1 MNIATRKI
9 EIYISETD
17 KELKKQYYNQL
28 REWAQNGRNYAND
41 TITLL
46 HSMYCLDKLAEEV
59 KAKDYQ
65 PLNEYL
71 GIAKGSLPYRLL
83 SEKYKDLLPSCFRVA
98 IGQQVFKHFGK
109 TIKNVLSGAASISSF
124 NAGYPLFF
132 MVNGTVTNLSLDPK
146 GGSFKLKQIPFR
158 FKFGRDR
165 SNNRSIIE
173 KILTGEYIFS
183 DSSIKFDG
191 NKIFMLL
198 TFKSPKTVVDL
209 DKNKVLGVD
218 LGLVNPV
225 YLAIN
230 TENSFRMAIG
240 STDGFLRTRLSIQ
253 VQRRGVQRALKF
265 AKGGRGRKHKLT
277 KLEDLTEKEK
287 NFATRMNHE
296 YSKAIIEAAIKNNC
310 GTINIE
316 DLSGFGKDD
325 KNSFVLRNW
334 SYYQLQEFIKYKA
347 KAAGIDVVIVNPKY
361 TSQRCSKCGHIHKDN
376 RQSQAKFLCLSCGY
390 EDSADFNGA
399 KNISIAHTPEFI
411 KQITKHIKN
420 LNKKSEEVLEL
431 IEN

>member
-17 KELKKQYYNQL
+17 RELKKQYYNQL
-28 REWAQNGRNYAND
+28 REWTQNGRNYAND

-46 HSMYCLDKLAEEV
+46 HSMYYLDKLTKEV
-59 KAKDYQ
+59 NADDQ
-65 PLNEYL
+65 QSLNEYL
-71 GIAKGSLPYRLL
+71 GVKKQSIPYRLL
-83 SEKYKDLLPSCFRVA
+83 SEKYKELLPSYFRSA
-98 IGQQVFKHFGK
+98 IGIRVFKHFGK
-109 TIKNVLSGAASISSF
+109 TIKDVLSGAASISSF

-132 MVNGTVTNLSLDPK
+132 MVSTIRDLSLDTK
-146 GGSFKLKQIPFR
+146 GGAFIFKEIPFR

-165 SNNRSIIE
+165 SNNRGIIE

-218 LGLVNPV
+218 LGLANPV

-253 VQRRGVQRALKF
+253 KQRRSIQRALKF
-265 AKGGRGRKHKLT
+265 ANGGRGRKHKLT
-277 KLEDLTEKEK
+277 KLEDFTEKEK

-325 KNSFVLRNW
+325 KNSFILRNW
-334 SYYQLQEFIKYKA
+334 SYHQLQEFIKYKA

-361 TSQRCSKCGHIHKDN
+361 TSQRCSKCGYIHKDN
-376 RQSQAKFLCLSCGY
+376 RQTQSNFLCLSCGY
-390 EDSADFNGA
+390 EDNADFNGA

-420 LNKKSEEVLEL
+420 LNKKSEEDLEL
-431 IEN
+431 MEN

>member
-1 MNIATRKI
+1 
-9 EIYISETD
+9 
-17 KELKKQYYNQL
+17 
-28 REWAQNGRNYAND
+28 
-41 TITLL
+41 
-46 HSMYCLDKLAEEV
+46 MYCLDKLAEEV
-59 KAKDYQ
+59 KTKDYQ

-71 GIAKGSLPYRLL
+71 GITKGSIPYRLL
-83 SEKYKDLLPSCFRVA
+83 SEKYKELLPSCFRGA

-132 MVNGTVTNLSLDPK
+132 MVKQTITDLSLDPK

-165 SNNRSIIE
+165 SNNRSIVE
-173 KILTGEYIFS
+173 KILAGEYIFS

-198 TFKSPKTVVDL
+198 TFKSPKTVTDL

-218 LGLVNPV
+218 LGLANPV
-225 YLAIN
+225 YVAIN
-230 TENSFRMAIG
+230 TEDSFRMAIG
-240 STDGFLRTRLSIQ
+240 STDGFISTRLSIQ
-253 VQRRGVQRALKF
+253 KQRRGVQRALKF

-277 KLEDLTEKEK
+277 KLEDFTEKEK

-296 YSKAIIEAAIKNNC
+296 YSKAIIEIAIKNNC

-347 KAAGIDVVIVNPKY
+347 KAAGIDVVVVNSKY
-361 TSQRCSKCGHIHKDN
+361 TSQRCSKCGYIHKDN

-390 EDSADFNGA
+390 EDNADFNGA
-399 KNISIAHTPEFI
+399 KNISIAHTSEFI

-420 LNKKSEEVLEL
+420 LNKKSEEDLEL
-431 IEN
+431 MEN

>member
-1 MNIATRKI
+1 MNIATRKF

-59 KAKDYQ
+59 KSKDYQ
-65 PLNEYL
+65 PLNNYL
-71 GIAKGSLPYRLL
+71 DVAKGSLPYRLL
-83 SEKYKDLLPSCFRVA
+83 SEKYKELLPSCFRGA
-98 IGQQVFKHFGK
+98 IGAQVFKHFGK

-132 MVNGTVTNLSLDPK
+132 MVKQTITDLSLDPK

-165 SNNRSIIE
+165 SNNRSIVE

-198 TFKSPKTVVDL
+198 TFKSPKIVVDL

-240 STDGFLRTRLSIQ
+240 STDGFISTRLSIQ
-253 VQRRGVQRALKF
+253 KQRRGVQRALKF

-411 KQITKHIKN
+411 KEIENHIEN

>member
-59 KAKDYQ
+59 KTKDYQ

-83 SEKYKDLLPSCFRVA
+83 SEKYKDLLPSCFRTA

-132 MVNGTVTNLSLDPK
+132 AVKDTIIDLSLDTK
-146 GGSFKLKQIPFR
+146 GGSFKFKQIPFR

-165 SNNRSIIE
+165 SNNRNIVE

-191 NKIFMLL
+191 NKVFMLL
-198 TFKSPKTVVDL
+198 TFKSPKTVTDL

-218 LGLVNPV
+218 LGLANPV

-240 STDGFLRTRLSIQ
+240 STDGFISTRLSIQ
-253 VQRRGVQRALKF
+253 KQRRGVQRALKF

-347 KAAGIDVVIVNPKY
+347 KAAGIDVVVVNSKY

-390 EDSADFNGA
+390 EDNADFNGA

-431 IEN
+431 VEN